1 MFQTGKD
8 NVNFKHGLK
17 KHRLFAVW
25 NDMKQRCF
33 NPNCYAHKD
42 YGGRGISVADEWKD
56 DFLCFYKWAMN
67 NGYRQGLTIDR
78 IDNSKGYSPDN
89 CRWATIKE
97 QSNNRRSNRNI
108 TYKGQTRTLA
118 QWSEELGMNFFT
130 LRDRLDSG
138 WSIEKAFTQP
148 VMRKRNKED

>member
-8 NVNFKHGLK
+8 NVNFKHGLR
-17 KHRLFAVW
+17 KHRLFSVW
-25 NDMKQRCF
+25 NGMKQRCF
-33 NPNCYAHKD
+33 NSNWYAYKD
-42 YGGRGISVADEWKD
+42 YGGRGISVTDEWKD
-56 DFLCFYKWAMN
+56 DFLCFYHWAMN
-67 NGYRQGLTIDR
+67 NGYRQGLTLDR

-89 CRWATIKE
+89 CRWVTIKE

-108 TYKGQTRTLA
+108 TYKGQTKTLA

-130 LRDRLDSG
+130 LRDRLNNG

-148 VMRKRNKED
+148 VRRKKNKED